1 MAFNQWLFQNSMKL
15 LSCKNLFYL
24 VSLWSCLKAKK
35 WLPHLI
41 INSNVYATFSDECIF
56 GDDNDQ
62 LTSTYGD
69 YGTFNAMPRP
79 QSAATYHDSNTGEA
93 GGLISKQA
101 STDMLI
107 EQPPSNNKRTTKSG
121 RASKKSKS
129 REPLGRNQG
138 GGSQP
143 CLLMTQQHQVWSH

>member
-1 MAFNQWLFQNSMKL
+1 MVTDCCIN
-15 LSCKNLFYL
+15 LSYL

-41 INSNVYATFSDECIF
+41 TNSNVYATFSDECIF

-79 QSAATYHDSNTGEA
+79 QSAATYHDSNTG
-93 GGLISKQA
+93 GLISKQA

-121 RASKKSKS
+121 RANKKSKS

-143 CLLMTQQHQVWSH
+143 CLLMSQQHQVWSH

>member
-1 MAFNQWLFQNSMKL
+1 MAFNQWLFQISMKL

>member
-1 MAFNQWLFQNSMKL
+1 M
-15 LSCKNLFYL
+15 
-24 VSLWSCLKAKK
+24 
-35 WLPHLI
+35 
-41 INSNVYATFSDECIF
+41 YATFSDECIF

-107 EQPPSNNKRTTKSG
+107 EQPAPSNNKRTTKSG
-121 RASKKSKS
+121 RANKKSKS
-129 REPLGRNQG
+129 REPLGRSQG

-143 CLLMTQQHQVWSH
+143 CLLMSQQHQVWSH

>member
-1 MAFNQWLFQNSMKL
+1 MAFNQWLFQNSVKV

-41 INSNVYATFSDECIF
+41 TNSNVYATFSDECIF

>member
-1 MAFNQWLFQNSMKL
+1 M
-15 LSCKNLFYL
+15 
-24 VSLWSCLKAKK
+24 KAKK
-35 WLPHLI
+35 ESGLPHLI
-41 INSNVYATFSDECIF
+41 TNSNVYATFSDECIF

-79 QSAATYHDSNTGEA
+79 QSAATYHDSNTGGEA

-107 EQPPSNNKRTTKSG
+107 EQPPSSNNKRTTKSG

-143 CLLMTQQHQVWSH
+143 CLLMSQQHQVWSH